1 MSPILIA
8 TAIGLVAFYV
18 LKWVSTK
25 RLRVA
30 LPPGPPRKPLIG
42 NLGDLPSHTD
52 KAWEYWLKHKDLY
65 GPISSLTVCGQDIII
80 INDAH
85 IAVDLLEKH
94 SSAHSSRPHATLVE
108 MAGWEDIL
116 TSVPYGD
123 HFRAIRRALHQEI
136 GSKVSVARFNH
147 IQEVEARRFLF
158 RVLDDQKSLVHHIRK
173 EVGAIVL
180 KLGYGYTI
188 EPHKR
193 DPLVDLADRA
203 MEEFSFSILPATWAV
218 DFLPFLKYLPAW
230 LPGAEFKRMTA
241 TFRKTA
247 TAFSDLPYA
256 FTKHQMT
263 QPSHVPSFLSHQLEK
278 GIPRPRS
285 SEEKVAKW
293 SAASLYAGGTDTT
306 VSTMTAWYIAMALFP
321 DVQRKAQE
329 EMDRVTGGNRLPSYE
344 DRENLP
350 YINAMIKE
358 SVRWHSV
365 VPMNVAHVSIQDDS
379 VGEYAIPKGTQIVTN
394 LWCVPS
400 VTTYIPRLGSQLT
413 DSRAFTHDPN
423 IYPDPMAFKPERF
436 IDTATHKAERDPYYY
451 SFGFGRRV
459 CPGRT
464 LADANIYITM
474 AFQSEM
480 ERKLRSSW
488 TRSQG
493 SSVIQHRLSLTL
505 SLGTR

>member
-1 MSPILIA
+1 MSPIIIA
-8 TAIGLVAFYV
+8 AAVGLVGLY
-18 LKWVSTK
+18 LLNWVSTRK
-25 RLRVA
+25 LRA
-30 LPPGPPRKPLIG
+30 TLPPGPPRKPVVG

-52 KAWEYWLKHKDLY
+52 KAWEYWLKHKELY
-65 GPISSLTVCGQDIII
+65 GPISSLTVCGQNVII
-80 INDAH
+80 INDAR
-85 IAVDLLEKH
+85 IAVELLEKH
-94 SSAHSSRPHATLVE
+94 SLAHSSRPHATFAE
-108 MAGWEDIL
+108 MAGWDDIL
-116 TSVPYGD
+116 GSVQYGE
-123 HFRAIRRALHQEI
+123 HFRAVRRALHQEI

-158 RVLDDQKSLVHHIRK
+158 RVLNDPESLVHHIRK

-203 MEEFSFSILPATWAV
+203 MEEFSLSILAATWAV

-230 LPGAEFKRMTA
+230 LPGAEFKRMA
-241 TFRKTA
+241 SSFKKTV

-263 QPSHVPSFLSHQLEK
+263 QPSHVPSFLSHQLQK
-278 GIPRPRS
+278 GVPKPQS
-285 SEEKVAKW
+285 PEERVAKW
-293 SAASLYAGGTDTT
+293 STASLYAGGADTT
-306 VSTMTAWYIAMALFP
+306 VSTMAAWFIAMALFP

-329 EMDRVTGGNRLPSYE
+329 EIDRVTGGNRLPDYQ

-379 VGEYAIPKGTQIVTN
+379 AGGYTIPKGSQIMTN
-394 LWCVPS
+394 LC
-400 VTTYIPRLGSQLT
+400 GLT
-413 DSRAFTHDPN
+413 NSRAFTHDPN
-423 IYPDPMAFKPERF
+423 IYSDPMTFKPERF

-464 LADANIYITM
+464 LADSNIYISM
-474 AFQSEM
+474 AL
-480 ERKLRSSW
+480 KLRSSW
-488 TRSQG
+488 TRNRD
-493 SSVIQHRLSLTL
+493 SSVIQLRLSLT
-505 SLGTR
+505 SSRGAR